1 MPTNHHLLQTSSRRR
16 CPRFPLK
23 SFRIARCESHA
34 LTRVVGHRLQP
45 PQATSTDEGVRVTD
59 SAGSEDSMLT
69 TPPRPARG
77 LLVAGGFLAAICAL
91 SVADASL
98 SQANR
103 QPSTHT
109 TVAQGA
115 EVPMLDGT
123 HQQVPLRM
131 RASVGPRRFEV
142 SMVTA
147 DPPPAPTACAW
158 SAHPKGRPLCAR
170 STCAENR

>member
-1 MPTNHHLLQTSSRRR
+1 
-16 CPRFPLK
+16 
-23 SFRIARCESHA
+23 
-34 LTRVVGHRLQP
+34 
-45 PQATSTDEGVRVTD
+45 
-59 SAGSEDSMLT
+59 MLT

-77 LLVAGGFLAAICAL
+77 LLVAGGFLAVICAL

-123 HQQVPLRM
+123 HQQGPLRM

-147 DPPPAPTACAW
+147 EPAARTDNLRLVRASKRAAIVRANRLWGEPI
-158 SAHPKGRPLCAR
+158 GRRHAAGAVSRWPGR
-170 STCAENR
+170 

>member
-1 MPTNHHLLQTSSRRR
+1 
-16 CPRFPLK
+16 
-23 SFRIARCESHA
+23 
-34 LTRVVGHRLQP
+34 
-45 PQATSTDEGVRVTD
+45 
-59 SAGSEDSMLT
+59 MLT

-142 SMVTA
+142 SMVTV
-147 DPPPAPTACAW
+147 DRPPAPTACAW